1 MEYQEMVYK
10 ITHGFVIQRFDN
22 NKFVS
27 QEFVAGDQVEYE
39 TPNGEQ
45 VEEVSDDLPYV
56 PFEMVQPITEEIQL
70 NELMQKLQVNEVRVV
85 CNNSLTDSESKL
97 LRIRHHKRQTEV
109 LDQDNSKFS
118 KKKINKSE

>member
-1 MEYQEMVYK
+1 MEYQDMVYK

-22 NKFVS
+22 NKFMS

-39 TPNGEQ
+39 TPNGKQ

-70 NELMQKLQVNEVRVV
+70 NELMQKLQVNQVRVI
-85 CNNSLTDSESKL
+85 CNNSLTL
-97 LRIRHHKRQTEV
+97 TIH
-109 LDQDNSKFS
+109 
-118 KKKINKSE
+118 KSE

>member
-10 ITHGFVIQRFDN
+10 ITHGFVIQRFED

-39 TPNGEQ
+39 TPNGTQ
-45 VEEVSDDLPYV
+45 VGEVDDLPYV

-70 NELMQKLQVNEVRVV
+70 KELMEKLQVNEVRVV

-97 LRIRHHKRQTEV
+97 LRIRHHKE
-109 LDQDNSKFS
+109 LPFNDNSKFS
-118 KKKINKSE
+118 KKTKHKEE